1 MGVKMKTEDI
11 LKFYDDL
18 NRLAAS
24 KCESRYDA
32 EELVSETMLAAVAF
46 VSRGGTIEHPKTW
59 LANTLMHKYNDS
71 LRRKYRRPVTVN
83 LEDCAQIAGE
93 DVGAGE
99 AKDCSEEYAK
109 VRQEVSYLARITREV
124 LILYYFGGNS
134 VEETARRLQI
144 PEGTVKSRLAAG
156 RAQVRKGLDTMEVKE
171 NYLPGKLYVSYAG
184 SSGAKDE
191 PTSLVED
198 DLIAQN
204 LLILA
209 YGRPLYMQE
218 LSRMIGIPAAYIE
231 PIADRLVDGELM
243 ARTDGG
249 KYYTDFLI
257 YKKEDGLKRFDGQ
270 LKFVEEHF
278 DALWGCMRE
287 LISKIDDMEFGG
299 KLNPRQ
305 LKKLERYAVM
315 HALQAFFQERK
326 DQEQP
331 CPDRKDGGRWVAMG
345 TEIPAGYDEGRGN
358 EADEYMVYGGHRTTG
373 GKCDYHGAKI
383 LRLCEFDTTLWDNP
397 RRFLACGVQNYFTY
411 ITRFLWCV
419 CRDIELTESEIPN
432 EMLECI
438 PQLEAVGLLS
448 SKSGRVTVDIP
459 VLGMEEYR
467 SVELAV
473 GAAIKRLKREL
484 GEELWAFLKGS
495 MIQAPGYI
503 KNVLDVHKL
512 LPATQ
517 YLVMA
522 AVRKAYEKG
531 LYLQDVDYC
540 CPPVVLVYEEG

>member
-1 MGVKMKTEDI
+1 MEMKTEDI

-71 LRRKYRRPVTVN
+71 LRRKYRRPVIVN
-83 LEDCAQIAGE
+83 LDDCIHIAG
-93 DVGAGE
+93 DDAGADE
-99 AKDCSEEYAK
+99 TIDCSEEYAK

-124 LILYYFGGNS
+124 VIYYYFGGNS
-134 VEETARRLQI
+134 VEEIARRLQI

-184 SSGAKDE
+184 SSGAKHE

-231 PIADRLVDGELM
+231 PIVSRLVDGELM
-243 ARTDGG
+243 ARTEGD
-249 KYYTDFLI
+249 KYYTDFVI
-257 YKKEDGLKRFDGQ
+257 HKKEDELKRFDGQ

-278 DALWGCMRE
+278 DALWSCMHE
-287 LISKIDDMEFGG
+287 LITKINGMEFIE

-315 HALQAFFQERK
+315 NALQPFFQERK
-326 DQEQP
+326 KEQR
-331 CPDRKDGGRWVAMG
+331 CPDRKDGGRWIASGV
-345 TEIPAGYDEGRGN
+345 EIPAGYDESRCN
-358 EADEYMVYGGHRTTG
+358 EADEYMVFGGHRTSG
-373 GKCDYHGAKI
+373 VKCDFHGAKF
-383 LRLCEFDTTLWDNP
+383 LRLCEFDTTLWDSP
-397 RRFLACGVQNYFTY
+397 HRFCVCGGHNYFTY
-411 ITRFLWCV
+411 IRKLLWCV
-419 CRDIELTESEIPN
+419 YRNIELTESEIPN
-432 EMLECI
+432 EMIEDI
-438 PQLEAVGLLS
+438 PQLEIVGLLS
-448 SKSGRVTVDIP
+448 SESGKVTVDVP
-459 VLGMEEYR
+459 VLDMGEYKE
-467 SVELAV
+467 VEAAV
-473 GAAIKRLKREL
+473 NTAIERLKREL
-484 GEELWAFLKGS
+484 GDELGAFLKGS
-495 MIQAPGYI
+495 MLQVPAYI

-512 LPATQ
+512 GPATE

-522 AVRKAYEKG
+522 TVRKAYEKG
-531 LYLQDVDYC
+531 LHLQDVDYC
-540 CPPVVLVYEEG
+540 CPPVVLVYEVG